1 MTNQAIIVAVC
12 PADVVTG
19 GPEAAHQLVAMAN
32 EISPGSGYICYHPF
46 DEDHDVPDAYRAYDT
61 PTIKRDEIPEHALVV
76 IPEIWPEMIETF
88 GQRCGFWWL
97 SVDNFWDFGTD
108 SEEVKIAGMR
118 QAAVQLAQSEYA
130 RRYVDGKFGLSA
142 LMLTD
147 YVNTSFKPAAGAE
160 KRLRVAVN
168 PAKGKQLIEVFKE
181 WYPDVELIEL
191 KDMTREEVA
200 FELAASAIYIDF
212 GHHPGRDRMPRE
224 AALSGVVVITT
235 NTGAA
240 ANHVDMPINRWYKVA
255 TMEEVGER
263 VHDVLN
269 DLPRHVA
276 AQAHYRDV
284 VHGQREAFR
293 HEVQQLLDFAASN
306 D

>member
-1 MTNQAIIVAVC
+1 MRSEALIVAVC
-12 PADVVTG
+12 PAGVVTG
-19 GPEAAHQLVAMAN
+19 GPEATHQLVAMVN

-46 DEDHDVPDAYRAYDT
+46 DEDHDVPDAYRAYEA
-61 PTIKRDEIPEHALVV
+61 PSIRRDEIPDHALVV

-88 GQRCGFWWL
+88 SQRCAFWWL
-97 SVDNFWDFGTD
+97 SVDNFVNWGENT
-108 SEEVKIAGMR
+108 EAMR
-118 QAAVQLAQSEYA
+118 KAAVQLTQSEYA
-130 RRYVDGKFGLSA
+130 RRYVTEKFGLA
-142 LMLTD
+142 PLMLTD
-147 YVNTSFKPAAGAE
+147 YINTSFEPATDVE
-160 KRLRVAVN
+160 KHLRVAVN
-168 PAKGKQLIEVFKE
+168 PAKGKESIEVFMQ
-181 WYPDVELIEL
+181 WYPEIDVIEL

-200 FELAASAIYIDF
+200 SELAASAIYIDF

-263 VHDVLN
+263 VHAVLA

-276 AQAHYRDV
+276 AQAHYREV
-284 VHGQREAFR
+284 VHGQQEVFR
-293 HEVQQLLDFAASN
+293 AEVRQLLDFAASG

>member
-1 MTNQAIIVAVC
+1 MRSEALIVAVC
-12 PADVVTG
+12 PAGVVTG
-19 GPEAAHQLVAMAN
+19 GPEATHQLVAMVN

-46 DEDHDVPDAYRAYDT
+46 DEDHDVPDAYRAYET
-61 PTIKRDEIPEHALVV
+61 PSIRRDEIPEHALVV

-88 GQRCGFWWL
+88 SQRCAFWWL
-97 SVDNFWDFGTD
+97 SVDNFVNWGENT
-108 SEEVKIAGMR
+108 EAMR
-118 QAAVQLAQSEYA
+118 KAAVQLTQSEYA
-130 RRYVDGKFGLSA
+130 RRYVTEKFGLA
-142 LMLTD
+142 PLMLTD
-147 YVNTSFKPAAGAE
+147 YINTSFEPTAGLV
-160 KRLRVAVN
+160 KHLRVAVN
-168 PAKGKQLIEVFKE
+168 PAKGKESIEVFAQR
-181 WYPDVELIEL
+181 YPEIDVIEL

-200 FELAASAIYIDF
+200 SELAASAIYIDF

-235 NTGAA
+235 DTGAA

-263 VHDVLN
+263 VHAVLA

-276 AQAHYRDV
+276 AQAYYREM
-284 VHGQREAFR
+284 VHGQREVFR
-293 HEVQQLLDFAASN
+293 AEVRQLLDFAASG

>member
-1 MTNQAIIVAVC
+1 MTSQALIVAVC
-12 PADVVTG
+12 PSGVVTG

-46 DEDHDVPDAYRAYDT
+46 DEDHEVPEAYRVYGT
-61 PTIKRDEIPEHALVV
+61 PSIRRDEIPEHALVV

-88 GQRCGFWWL
+88 NQRCAFWWL
-97 SVDNFWDFGTD
+97 SVDNFWNWGGNT
-108 SEEVKIAGMR
+108 EAMLTAV
-118 QAAVQLAQSEYA
+118 VQLTQSEYA
-130 RRYVDGKFGLSA
+130 RRHVAEKFGVEP

-147 YVNTSFKPAAGAE
+147 YINTSFGPTADVE
-160 KRLRVAVN
+160 KHLRVAVN
-168 PAKGKQLIEVFKE
+168 PAKGKQSIEVFTQ
-181 WYPDVELIEL
+181 WYPDIDMIEL

-200 FELAASAIYIDF
+200 AELAASAIYIDF

-235 NTGAA
+235 DTGAA

-263 VHDVLN
+263 VHAVLN

-276 AQAHYRDV
+276 AQEYYREV
-284 VHGQREAFR
+284 VHGQREVFR
-293 HEVQQLLDFAASN
+293 AEVRQLLDFAASG